1 MMKYLEKFIK
11 YFTDILLVIVI
22 IAVFF
27 AAYSLVQL
35 TVMGKNYVN
44 YFGYTIFEVES
55 ASMSPSINID
65 DIILVKLD
73 AEAKKGDVIT
83 YIQGNDFITHRIVEV
98 LDDKLVTKGDFNNS
112 EDKIVSKDMVL
123 GKVVKVVPKLGV
135 WREIVLSPKVIA
147 LVFSTLI
154 LFSLGCAYTGK
165 KKGTILEQ
173 QKELEEKEKQNE
185 LRKNLEEKNKKES
198 ELRKNLE
205 EENKKLKEEL
215 EKENEKK
222 RLREQFESEK
232 KRMQDEYE
240 SEKKRLKE
248 ELEFEIKKLK
258 EEKEKNNRKEI
269 DEEIEL
275 LETEIELLEDFSEDE
290 IL

>member
-11 YFTDILLVIVI
+11 YFTDILLVVVI

-123 GKVVKVVPKLGV
+123 GKVVKVLPKLGV

-185 LRKNLEEKNKKES
+185 LRKNLEE
-198 ELRKNLE
+198 
-205 EENKKLKEEL
+205 ENKKLKEEL

-248 ELEFEIKKLK
+248 ELEFEIRKLK
-258 EEKEKNNRKEI
+258 EEKEKSNRKEI

-275 LETEIELLEDFSEDE
+275 LEAEIELLEAFSEDE